1 MFLLFNAVVLGN
13 VAGQEITD
21 PVALLQSGSSA
32 NAALGP
38 LVSVFSSLA
47 LTTSVIGF
55 TYGLVD
61 ALTDTLKVDREAFK
75 PALYGAVFAPPLVLS
90 LSDPD
95 IFFKALELGGAF
107 GVSTLFLVLPPLM
120 VWKERYGTAKPLMTK
135 PMVPFGKIPLGS
147 MWKAAATLIV
157 EQGAEKIGIIDYVKD
172 HFLS

>member
-1 MFLLFNAVVLGN
+1 MFLLFNGVVLGN
-13 VAGQEITD
+13 VAGEDVTN
-21 PVALLQSGSSA
+21 PVALLQSGSSS
-32 NAALGP
+32 NSALGP
-38 LVSVFSSLA
+38 LVSAFSSLA

-61 ALTDTLKVDREAFK
+61 AWTDVLKVDRKDFK
-75 PALYGAVFAPPLVLS
+75 PALYAAVFLPPLALS

-95 IFFKALELGGAF
+95 IFFNALDYGGAF

-120 VWKERYGTAKPLMTK
+120 VWRERYGSEKPLMTK

-147 MWKAAATLIV
+147 MWKAAATLIL
-157 EQGAEKIGIIDYVKD
+157 EQGAEKLGIIDFVKE